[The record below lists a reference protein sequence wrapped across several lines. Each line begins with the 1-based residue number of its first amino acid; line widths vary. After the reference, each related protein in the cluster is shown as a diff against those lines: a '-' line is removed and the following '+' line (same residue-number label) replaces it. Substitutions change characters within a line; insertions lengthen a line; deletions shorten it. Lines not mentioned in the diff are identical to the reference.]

1 MEITKL
7 RHKKTGFWGFVVAVA
22 SFSIMFLFENNLVTT
37 NPDAILNEIL
47 IRDLTRY
54 IIVILP
60 LFCYIINIQNYQEPI
75 CSWIIV
81 GSTTPLMLWW
91 GLLNVFYAF
100 LTLIGYA
107 NSGESYQ
114 HIWYLF
120 PPIFTIIAYVSDYE
134 KVKLKL
140 KGLGRKSYSA
150 TLYLVCAASVAVM
163 AIGVQCYESMMQ
175 TNDIDECMLYVSS
188 FAIPLV
194 VFNVSLLLLMRNRY
208 SRRYTEYAG
217 TVILFSGI
225 FLVIALMQF
234 VIFIISGREYALQ
247 LRSRYHYEAGVVLW
261 ENRYLL
267 AAWVVEALAFI
278 FSLIP
283 WAIKKK

>member
-1 MEITKL
+1 MV
-7 RHKKTGFWGFVVAVA
+7 W
-22 SFSIMFLFENNLVTT
+22 FL
-37 NPDAILNEIL
+37 
-47 IRDLTRY
+47 
-54 IIVILP
+54 
-60 LFCYIINIQNYQEPI
+60 C
-75 CSWIIV
+75 
-81 GSTTPLMLWW
+81 
-91 GLLNVFYAF
+91 F
-100 LTLIGYA
+100 LTLIGGA

-114 HIWYLF
+114 FIRFIF
-120 PPIFTIIAYVSDYE
+120 PPIFTIIAYTSDYE

-150 TLYLVCAASVAVM
+150 TLYIVCAASVAVL
-163 AIGVQCYESMMQ
+163 AIGMQCYKSMMQ
-175 TNDIDECMLYVSS
+175 TNDIDECILYVSS

-194 VFNVSLLLLMRNRY
+194 VFNVSLFLFMRNRY
-208 SRRYTEYAG
+208 SRRHTEYAG

-234 VIFIISGREYALQ
+234 VIFIISGREYALKIK
-247 LRSRYHYEAGVVLW
+247 SNGYYYDAGVVLW